1 MANPETDHYAVLGVA
16 PDASTAE
23 IRRAFRQLA
32 LCYHPDRAGTDATP
46 IFQRIARA
54 YAVLA
59 DAPARAA
66 YDRSRTTRVG
76 GGGFHGPFGDDGRS
90 TPGDATAR
98 GGSSSSR
105 PYLFATLRRAG
116 KLLERLSRPLDE
128 LVAHGIAYRHG
139 ADDDD
144 SPRFEL
150 RLVEPE
156 AHRGG
161 VALIDVRLRVACTT
175 CGGVARPGRFW
186 CRRCESTGHAR
197 ELVTIY
203 CAIPS
208 HMKDG
213 DAIEIS
219 TVAAGGL
226 APVSVRVR
234 ILRAPGA
241 GPSAPAGP

>member
-1 MANPETDHYAVLGVA
+1 MANPETDHYAVLGVD
-16 PDASTAE
+16 PHASTAE

-32 LCYHPDRAGTDATP
+32 LCYHPDRAGPDATP

-66 YDRSRTTRVG
+66 YDRSRGTRV
-76 GGGFHGPFGDDGRS
+76 GGGFHGPVGDDGRRA
-90 TPGDATAR
+90 PG
-98 GGSSSSR
+98 GPSSSR
-105 PYLFATLRRAG
+105 PHLFATLRRAG

-128 LVAHGIAYRHG
+128 LVAHGIAFRTAG
-139 ADDDD
+139 DDDD

-150 RLVEPE
+150 RLVEAE

-175 CGGVARPGRFW
+175 CGGVARPGGFW
-186 CRRCESTGHAR
+186 CRRCESTGRAR

-203 CAIPS
+203 CAIPPRA
-208 HMKDG
+208 KDG

-219 TVAAGGL
+219 TSAAGGL
-226 APVSVRVR
+226 APVGVRVR

-241 GPSAPAGP
+241 GPSAPTGP